1 MTSEQQALIERL
13 YENESLTDNLTDTD
27 AQALLKWAAEQI
39 QNDADGELVTT
50 ALGNANQSGVAGAQA
65 LVTQASSFLTQ
76 ALHARAQATH
86 DDSSQRDANANSI
99 AQNNV
104 VSSAPVAPDKS
115 ITPQES
121 SAPVAPN
128 NNITPHESAASTPST
143 FGVQGAS
150 GMADAPRAQAQA
162 ALAPAKNPSAPKKR
176 RAKRSKKK

>member
-1 MTSEQQALIERL
+1 MTLEQQALIERL

-39 QNDADGELVTT
+39 QNDADGELVTA
-50 ALGNANQSGVAGAQA
+50 ALGNANQSGVAGVQA

-76 ALHARAQATH
+76 ALHARAQAAH
-86 DDSSQRDANANSI
+86 DPSQRDANADSI

-115 ITPQES
+115 VTPQAS
-121 SAPVAPN
+121 SAQIAAN
-128 NNITPHESAASTPST
+128 ENTTPHESAASTPST
-143 FGVQGAS
+143 FGVNGAS
-150 GMADAPRAQAQA
+150 GMADTPRAQAQA
-162 ALAPAKNPSAPKKR
+162 ALAPAKNPSAPQKR